1 MAATAAAAV
10 TATLSRLSNYC
21 RRRHNTCMCTGWKQR
36 DLSARSSGT
45 KSIYRS
51 TTKASA
57 ATTATTTLGDLSLLL
72 NSKYLNSHLVVVV
85 TMTSLGRISRG
96 RRVSLENQDKSE
108 TETQPHLLLFSKSQ
122 SVRAS
127 IEVISCGVSSFS
139 VARWAQHHG
148 SRTTAHVFGA
158 EAGSG
163 VLRREAE
170 S

>member
-1 MAATAAAAV
+1 MAATAAAAAAV
-10 TATLSRLSNYC
+10 TATLSGLSNHC
-21 RRRHNTCMCTGWKQR
+21 RRRRTVRTGWKQR